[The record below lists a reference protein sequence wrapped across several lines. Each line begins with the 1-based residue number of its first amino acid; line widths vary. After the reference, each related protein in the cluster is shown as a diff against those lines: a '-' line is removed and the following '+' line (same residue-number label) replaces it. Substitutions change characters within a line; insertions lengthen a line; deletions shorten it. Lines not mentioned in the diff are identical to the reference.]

1 MWKRLVATI
10 AGTPLVLVGI
20 SLTPIGA
27 AAIDPCEITA
37 TRGGVAV
44 STSEVEITSYSI
56 YCVAKFKTVA
66 NDYSFTVPAGIT
78 KVDYL
83 VVGGG
88 GGGAS
93 GGGGAGGV
101 LMSNDYSVT
110 PGASIAI
117 AVGAGGVGGAGN
129 SSPAAGKGS
138 SSSFGSITAA
148 GGGRGGAGG
157 ASGTEVNGASGGGSR
172 YDCTTPSCGA
182 GIAGTGTAGQ
192 GNNGGYSTY
201 GSYGA
206 GGGGGGAGGA
216 GFNTT
221 QQHQGA
227 RGGIGVISGITG
239 SDVYYGGGGGGG
251 INANDNQSTDNYRGP
266 GGLGGGGTGS
276 GFGRSGGPLGTNA
289 NATAGAPNTG
299 GGGGGTDPEDIN
311 AGAGGSGVVILR
323 WVSNVNLKT
332 ITFSSNTGTPT
343 TTTQRVGS
351 GVSTALNASTFS
363 RTGFV
368 FMGWTAAADGTGT
381 VYSDGQSFST
391 TSDVTLYA
399 KWEAGV
405 THTIVFNANGGTGTM
420 ASQTAGASVA
430 INANQFTRSSYTFNG
445 WNTEADGSGFA
456 YPAGAIYAFQ
466 SGTTLYAQWRA
477 VVATYTVSFFG
488 NGAEGGTTASQSAST
503 TSSLNL
509 NGFTRTGYSFL
520 GWHTSNGSST
530 AQYLDGQ
537 NYAFTSDLSL
547 YAIWAL
553 QADRTLSFNG
563 NNSTSGST
571 SSQVARSGTI
581 LSTNGFARSGHTFR
595 NWNTAADGSGV
606 TYQPNY
612 VYSFAAALTL
622 YAQWGANYT
631 ITYNSNS
638 ADSGTVPGS
647 QSSYVGSPGLNLGL
661 NAGNL
666 KRTGYRLA
674 GWNTNSSATG
684 TPYALGASS
693 VTFTESKTLYA
704 QWAPAV
710 YSVIYSPNGAL
721 AGIEP
726 SAVTFT
732 VGRTVTVARNEGQLE
747 KPGFTFG
754 GWSTTPNG
762 TGTLYQPATA
772 NVSLSEDTTLY
783 AVWISPSGSSSGGGS
798 SFNSLPTPSPT
809 PTVTAKPTVNPKPR
823 PTPTPNAAPTVRP
836 VPPKVSTD
844 TSNGDQIL
852 AQGGLKPG
860 TVEKSEP
867 LVKRVIEE
875 LAAILKPIAIDI
887 ANKPAPAPNETLDAE
902 TALQAAGA
910 AADKRVLDLPSLVQV
925 GNELQPSRIVLIEN
939 TKLQLVT
946 ANGGVL
952 NVQAK
957 DGQNPI
963 PVDSTGRV
971 QMVRSNTVETG
982 GAGLRPN
989 SEFAVYLFSE
999 PMLLGVGKTDSQG
1012 NFYASFP
1019 VDEKLPLGEHTLQ
1032 VNGIT
1037 AAGDSSSISLPVVVV
1052 ESQAVASKNAM
1063 VSGEGEAS
1071 TDTGAWTISNYICWL
1086 LILLLLLI
1094 IAFIVRRIYLA
1105 SRKKKKHK

>member
-1 MWKRLVATI
+1 MNWKRLVAAI

-44 STSEVEITSYSI
+44 SSSEVENTSYSI

-78 KVDYL
+78 KLDYL

-101 LMSNDYSVT
+101 LMGSDYSVT

-138 SSSFGSITAA
+138 SSSFGSITAF

-227 RGGIGVISGITG
+227 RGGIGVISSITG
-239 SDVYYGGGGGGG
+239 TDVYYGGGGGGG

-445 WNTEADGSGFA
+445 WNTEADGSGFS

-488 NGAEGGTTASQSAST
+488 NGAEGGTTASQSASS
-503 TSSLNL
+503 TSALNL

-520 GWHTSNGSST
+520 GWHTNNGSST

-631 ITYNSNS
+631 ITYHANS
-638 ADSGTVPGS
+638 ADSGTVPSS

-661 NAGNL
+661 NPGNL

-710 YSVIYSPNGAL
+710 YSVIYAPNGA
-721 AGIEP
+721 ATGVEP
-726 SAVTFT
+726 SAATFT
-732 VGRTVTVARNEGQLE
+732 VGRTVTVARNLGLLE

-754 GWSTTPNG
+754 GWSTAPDG
-762 TGTLYQPATA
+762 TGTIFQPATSD
-772 NVSLSEDTTLY
+772 VTLSDDTTLY
-783 AVWISPSGSSSGGGS
+783 AVWVSASGSSSGGGLI
-798 SFNSLPTPSPT
+798 NTLPQPLPTTTAT
-809 PTVTAKPTVNPKPR
+809 PKPTSNPKPK
-823 PTPTPNAAPTVRP
+823 PPSAAPTNRP
-836 VPPKVSTD
+836 VPPTVVAQP
-844 TSNGDQIL
+844 SNGDQLL
-852 AQGGLKPG
+852 ASGGLKAG
-860 TVEKSEP
+860 TSEKSEP
-867 LVKRVIEE
+867 LVKREIQD
-875 LAAILKPIAIDI
+875 LAAILKPVVTDI
-887 ANKPAPAPNETLDAE
+887 ATKPAPAPKDTLDVQ
-902 TALQAAGA
+902 TALEVAAPA
-910 AADKRVLDLPSLVQV
+910 VDKKVLDLPSQVQV

-939 TKLQLVT
+939 TTLQLVT
-946 ANGGVL
+946 ATGGVL
-952 NVQAK
+952 SVKAK
-957 DGQNPI
+957 DGDKPI

-971 QMVRSNTVETG
+971 QMVRSNSVETEG
-982 GAGLRPN
+982 DGLRPN

-999 PMLLGVGKTDSQG
+999 PMLLGIGKTDSNG

-1019 VDEKLPLGEHTLQ
+1019 VDEELPLGQHTLQ
-1032 VNGIT
+1032 VNGMT
-1037 AAGDSSSISLPVVVV
+1037 ASGESSSISLPVVVV
-1052 ESQAVASKNAM
+1052 ESPEVAQNNAM
-1063 VSGEGEAS
+1063 PGSPMGDES
-1071 TDTGAWTISNYICWL
+1071 TNYFGISWD
-1086 LILLLLLI
+1086 LIWIFWLLLLLI
-1094 IAFIVRRIYLA
+1094 IAWAIRREYVA
-1105 SRKKKKHK
+1105 GKKRRKKTS